1 MILRFRVFFEGRF
14 MSGVELPVSVV
25 HGYESDHIRG
35 GTRTE
40 PLNVLE
46 RRKGTRKYVSI
57 PDTLTL
63 YLHLP

>member
-1 MILRFRVFFEGRF
+1 